1 MLVCRILHTSMYCG
15 PILDDGFK
23 ICSLSMVGSA
33 IQHRVWSSEANAKEA
48 ADKVLAFEKVK
59 NLVVKP
65 KKLKSDKNL
74 LNNSYM
80 PVQNLL

>member
-1 MLVCRILHTSMYCG
+1 ML
-15 PILDDGFK
+15 F
-23 ICSLSMVGSA
+23 SA
-33 IQHRVWSSEANAKEA
+33 VWSFVVNAKEA
-48 ADKVLAFEKVK
+48 ADMVLAFEKVK

-74 LNNSYM
+74 LNNYYM

>member
-1 MLVCRILHTSMYCG
+1 MMT
-15 PILDDGFK
+15 FT

-33 IQHRVWSSEANAKEA
+33 VQLCVWSFVVNAKEA
-48 ADKVLAFEKVK
+48 VDKVLAFEKVK

-74 LNNSYM
+74 LNNYYM